1 MACVIVCSSCLR
13 PAVCRVKRLRIRPF
27 LFLFFSLF
35 FFVLEGKIFITQVQQ
50 YEPPENVTSTANLK
64 VQANIT
70 LCMAQPYGPMH
81 VTSLHAGR
89 HGDRSSSTALVWG
102 KHPLWTDRLLALWLG
117 RCSYALCDTFRFS
130 SAPLTASAR
139 RGWTSPLR
147 SRKKM
152 KHLTPDLKGC
162 KCLKCGSAV

>member
-1 MACVIVCSSCLR
+1 MDMLLGLIAIHSAIRVYKPCRDGLR
-13 PAVCRVKRLRIRPF
+13 DRLLFLSAAAVCRVKRLRPF

-50 YEPPENVTSTANLK
+50 YEPPENVTSTANQKL
-64 VQANIT
+64 QANIT
-70 LCMAQPYGPMH
+70 LCMGQPYGPMH

-117 RCSYALCDTFRFS
+117 RCSYALC
-130 SAPLTASAR
+130 
-139 RGWTSPLR
+139 
-147 SRKKM
+147 
-152 KHLTPDLKGC
+152 
-162 KCLKCGSAV
+162 V